1 MGINYR
7 PSIRQAALRFDISE
21 EVLRLLVE
29 LHGVEPILKDS
40 ECSLYRL
47 EDMQELVREYRTN
60 RDLAMMRMFQKM
72 EEMESSV
79 RELMA
84 ELKEAKTLMVPKRR
98 FFLTMDWLPT
108 KLKPQHR

>member
-1 MGINYR
+1 MGENYR

-29 LHGVEPILKDS
+29 LYGVEPILKDS

-47 EDMQELVREYRTN
+47 EDIQRLVRIYRTN
-60 RDLAMMRMFQKM
+60 RDIAMIKLYRKV
-72 EEMESSV
+72 EEMDSKV
-79 RELMA
+79 DDMRA
-84 ELKEAKTLMVPKRR
+84 ELQEAKRLMVPKRR